1 MAQAGKIPYTDA
13 MAAISVPK
21 SWAGAKAIIWKGQ
34 GGKGFPASHKCR
46 IPISVKD
53 VVQEGY
59 FLDIFHKY
67 SDLPGIPD
75 KVSMTFVA
83 GGARLLALDENG
95 PSEHVNTVGK
105 GMLHYGQNADHP
117 HVHMP
122 VPESSSGYAEPIDRT
137 DIQALWRIF
146 LERANISGAPPFTLP
161 PRQPQ
166 SESGQMDLL

>member
-1 MAQAGKIPYTDA
+1 M
-13 MAAISVPK
+13 
-21 SWAGAKAIIWKGQ
+21 
-34 GGKGFPASHKCR
+34 
-46 IPISVKD
+46 
-53 VVQEGY
+53 QEGY
-59 FLDIFHKY
+59 FLDVFHKY
-67 SDLPGIPD
+67 SNFPDVPD

-105 GMLHYGQNADHP
+105 GMHFYGKNAEHP
-117 HVHMP
+117 HIHVP

-146 LERANISGAPPFTLP
+146 LERASISGAPPFTLP

>member
-1 MAQAGKIPYTDA
+1 
-13 MAAISVPK
+13 
-21 SWAGAKAIIWKGQ
+21 
-34 GGKGFPASHKCR
+34 
-46 IPISVKD
+46 
-53 VVQEGY
+53 
-59 FLDIFHKY
+59 
-67 SDLPGIPD
+67 
-75 KVSMTFVA
+75 MTFVA

-105 GMLHYGQNADHP
+105 GMPHYGKNADHP
-117 HVHMP
+117 HVHVP
-122 VPESSSGYAEPIDRT
+122 VPEGSSGYAEPIDRT